1 MLEDQFYFQLLKC
14 SNHQKRWIN
23 QRTIQIDVL
32 PGQSKVLHD
41 LDEHGPL
48 SPKEIGKLC
57 IVDKSTTTSLLNK
70 MEKMNYIEKKNQNH
84 DKRSIL
90 IHLTKLGKEK
100 AKLVKQICLESDQF
114 NFTRTFLKKNKRE
127 IISLLKQMIISLE
140 KEDTLETQNNF
151 AIGSIPKH
159 IMSIA
164 WDQ

>member
-1 MLEDQFYFQLLKC
+1 MLEDQFHFQLLKC
-14 SNHQKRWIN
+14 FNHQKRWIN
-23 QRTIQIDVL
+23 QRTILIDVL
-32 PGQSKVLHD
+32 PGQSKILQC

-114 NFTRTFLKKNKRE
+114 ILQGLSKKEQRE
-127 IISLLKQMIISLE
+127 IIHLLKQMNNTLE
-140 KEDTLETQNNF
+140 KEHTHGNT
-151 AIGSIPKH
+151 K
-159 IMSIA
+159 
-164 WDQ
+164 

>member
-1 MLEDQFYFQLLKC
+1 MLEDQFHFQLLKC
-14 SNHQKRWIN
+14 FNHQKRWIN

-32 PGQSKVLHD
+32 PGQSKVLQC

-100 AKLVKQICLESDQF
+100 AKLVKQVCLESNQF
-114 NFTRTFLKKNKRE
+114 
-127 IISLLKQMIISLE
+127 I
-140 KEDTLETQNNF
+140 
-151 AIGSIPKH
+151 
-159 IMSIA
+159 
-164 WDQ
+164 

>member
-32 PGQSKVLHD
+32 PGQSKVLQC

-57 IVDKSTTTSLLNK
+57 IVDKSTTTSL
-70 MEKMNYIEKKNQNH
+70 H

-114 NFTRTFLKKNKRE
+114 ILQGLSKKEQRE
-127 IISLLKQMIISLE
+127 IISLLKQMNNTLE
-140 KEDTLETQNNF
+140 KEDTHGNT
-151 AIGSIPKH
+151 K
-159 IMSIA
+159 
-164 WDQ
+164 

>member
-32 PGQSKVLHD
+32 PGQSKVLQC

-57 IVDKSTTTSLLNK
+57 IVDKSTTTSLL
-70 MEKMNYIEKKNQNH
+70 IEKKNQNH

-100 AKLVKQICLESDQF
+100 AKRVKQICLESDQF
-114 NFTRTFLKKNKRE
+114 ILQGLSKKEQRE
-127 IISLLKQMIISLE
+127 IISLLKQMNNTLE
-140 KEDTLETQNNF
+140 KEDTHGNT
-151 AIGSIPKH
+151 K
-159 IMSIA
+159 
-164 WDQ
+164 